1 MAIFSII
8 QNTKCKMLSQE
19 QRMLKQEFPNKK
31 IPEVGSCITSTKIVL
46 ETLSFLKTY
55 KFKSSGCLFNLIP
68 SSNKTYSEMD
78 IMVLNAIPSILLSK
92 NYFFPSTILDLS
104 KLDFN
109 IKNFTALTIFTF
121 ICYIPKETE
130 YITLSRLGLSHLAK
144 IDLNTVFKIC
154 QTRHSNTPFT
164 PLFYL

>member
-1 MAIFSII
+1 
-8 QNTKCKMLSQE
+8 
-19 QRMLKQEFPNKK
+19 
-31 IPEVGSCITSTKIVL
+31 
-46 ETLSFLKTY
+46 
-55 KFKSSGCLFNLIP
+55 
-68 SSNKTYSEMD
+68 MD

-154 QTRHSNTPFT
+154 QTRHNNTPFT
-164 PLFYL
+164 PLFLSMKMKDLPS